1 MFFYPL
7 FLANLCRSS
16 HAKMINMHIMKTSFL
31 LSSMTRL
38 GLLLAVPAI
47 LIISCDKGGPNLASP
62 SQEIPV
68 IEVIQ
73 MDVPIYREFVGQIFG
88 AQDIPVRARV
98 EGFLEGIHF
107 QEGSTVKKDQL
118 LYTIDPQPY
127 EAEVAAQQGKLA
139 EAKIALVKAENEL
152 RRKAPAAKLGAV
164 SQIDLDAAIAERD
177 AATAAVSAAEASLRL
192 SQIKLG
198 YARIYSPLQG
208 VIGKTEADVG
218 EFVGKS
224 PNPVIL
230 NTVSRID
237 TTRVQFYV
245 TEAEYLS
252 LARKYRKRLESQS
265 EDDSQSKDRIMQLI
279 LSDGSLYGETGKAD
293 FIDRHVDADTGSM
306 LVQAS
311 FPNPDKLL
319 RPGMYCKVKV
329 GMKIAKGALLV
340 PQRCVMELQG
350 QYSVYIVNDSNKVE
364 SRQVVVGE
372 RIADLWLIEEGLNAG
387 EKVVIEGLQYV
398 RSGIEIKP
406 VLTEFKSKAK

>member
-1 MFFYPL
+1 
-7 FLANLCRSS
+7 
-16 HAKMINMHIMKTSFL
+16 MINIHIMGTPFLTSAIK
-31 LSSMTRL
+31 RL
-38 GLLLAVPAI
+38 GLLFAIPAI
-47 LIISCDKGGPNLASP
+47 LIISCNKGGQNQTLPP
-62 SQEIPV
+62 QEIPV

-73 MDVPIYREFVGQIFG
+73 MDVPIYREFVGQLFG

-107 QEGSTVKKDQL
+107 QEGSTVKKDQI

-127 EAEVAAQQGKLA
+127 EAEVATQQGRLA
-139 EAKIALVKAENEL
+139 EVKTALVKAENEL
-152 RRKAPAAKLGAV
+152 RRKEPAAKLGAV
-164 SQIDLDAAIAERD
+164 SHIELDAAISERD

-192 SQIKLG
+192 SQIQLG
-198 YARIYSPLQG
+198 YAKIYSPLQG

-218 EFVGKS
+218 EFVGKF

-237 TTRVQFYV
+237 TTRVRFYV

-252 LARKYRKRLESQS
+252 LARQYRERLESQS
-265 EDDSQSKDRIMQLI
+265 EDDSQSKDRNMQLI
-279 LSDGSLYGETGKAD
+279 LSDGSVYDETGKAD
-293 FIDRHVDADTGSM
+293 FIDRHVDASTGSM

-311 FPNPDKLL
+311 FPNPDELL

-329 GMKIAKGALLV
+329 KMKTAKGALLV
-340 PQRCVMELQG
+340 PQRCVIELQG
-350 QYSVYIVNDSNKVE
+350 QHSVYIVNDSNKVE

-372 RIADLWLIEEGLNAG
+372 RIADLWLIEQGLSAG

-406 VLTEFKSKAK
+406 IFTEFKSKAKQ

>member
-1 MFFYPL
+1 MGTP
-7 FLANLCRSS
+7 FL
-16 HAKMINMHIMKTSFL
+16 TSAIK
-31 LSSMTRL
+31 RL
-38 GLLLAVPAI
+38 GLLFAIPAI
-47 LIISCDKGGPNLASP
+47 LIISCNKGGQNQTLPP
-62 SQEIPV
+62 QEIPV

-73 MDVPIYREFVGQIFG
+73 MDVPIYREFVGQLFG

-107 QEGSTVKKDQL
+107 QEGSTVKKDQI

-127 EAEVAAQQGKLA
+127 EAEVATQQGRLA
-139 EAKIALVKAENEL
+139 EAKTALVKAENEL
-152 RRKAPAAKLGAV
+152 RRKEPAAKLGAV
-164 SQIDLDAAIAERD
+164 SHIELDAAISERD

-192 SQIKLG
+192 SQIQLG
-198 YARIYSPLQG
+198 YAKIYSPLQG

-218 EFVGKS
+218 EFVGKF

-230 NTVSRID
+230 NTVSRLD
-237 TTRVQFYV
+237 TTRVRFYV

-252 LARKYRKRLESQS
+252 LARQYRERLESQS
-265 EDDSQSKDRIMQLI
+265 EDDSQSKDRNMQLI
-279 LSDGSLYGETGKAD
+279 LSDGSVYDETGMAD
-293 FIDRHVDADTGSM
+293 FIDRHVDASTGSM

-311 FPNPDKLL
+311 FPNPDELL

-329 GMKIAKGALLV
+329 KMKTAKGALLV
-340 PQRCVMELQG
+340 PQRCVIELQG
-350 QYSVYIVNDSNKVE
+350 QHSVYIVNDSNKVE

-372 RIADLWLIEEGLNAG
+372 RIADLWLIEQGLSAG

-406 VLTEFKSKAK
+406 IFTEFKSKAKQ

>member
-1 MFFYPL
+1 
-7 FLANLCRSS
+7 
-16 HAKMINMHIMKTSFL
+16 MKTSFI
-31 LSSMTRL
+31 SSVMKRL
-38 GLLLAVPAI
+38 ILLLAIPAI
-47 LIISCDKGGPNLASP
+47 LIISCNKGGQNQTLPP
-62 SQEIPV
+62 QEIPV

-73 MDVPIYREFVGQIFG
+73 MDVPIYREFVGQLFG
-88 AQDIPVRARV
+88 AQDIPIRARV

-107 QEGSTVKKDQL
+107 QEGSTVKKDQI

-127 EAEVAAQQGKLA
+127 EAEVATQQGRLA
-139 EAKIALVKAENEL
+139 EAKTALVKAENEL
-152 RRKAPAAKLGAV
+152 RRKEPAAKLGAV
-164 SQIDLDAAIAERD
+164 SHIELDGAISERD

-192 SQIKLG
+192 SQIQLG
-198 YARIYSPLQG
+198 YAKIYSPLQG

-218 EFVGKS
+218 EFVGKF

-237 TTRVQFYV
+237 TTRVRFYV

-252 LARKYRKRLESQS
+252 LARQYRERLESQS
-265 EDDSQSKDRIMQLI
+265 EDDSQSKDRNMQLI
-279 LSDGSLYGETGKAD
+279 LSDGSVYDETGKAD
-293 FIDRHVDADTGSM
+293 FIDRHVDASTGSM

-311 FPNPDKLL
+311 FPNPDELL

-329 GMKIAKGALLV
+329 KMKTAKGALLV
-340 PQRCVMELQG
+340 PQRCVIELQG
-350 QYSVYIVNDSNKVE
+350 QHSVYIVNDSNKVE

-372 RIADLWLIEEGLNAG
+372 RIADLWLIEQGLSAG

-406 VLTEFKSKAK
+406 IFTEFKSKAKQ

>member
-1 MFFYPL
+1 
-7 FLANLCRSS
+7 
-16 HAKMINMHIMKTSFL
+16 MINIHIMGTPFLTSAIK
-31 LSSMTRL
+31 RL
-38 GLLLAVPAI
+38 GLLFAIPAI
-47 LIISCDKGGPNLASP
+47 LIISCNKGGQNQTLPP
-62 SQEIPV
+62 QEIPV

-73 MDVPIYREFVGQIFG
+73 MDVPIYREFVGQLFG

-107 QEGSTVKKDQL
+107 QEGSTVKKDQI

-127 EAEVAAQQGKLA
+127 EAEVATQQGRLA
-139 EAKIALVKAENEL
+139 EAKTALVKAENEL
-152 RRKAPAAKLGAV
+152 RRKEPAAKLGAV
-164 SQIDLDAAIAERD
+164 SHIELDAAISERD

-192 SQIKLG
+192 SQIQLG
-198 YARIYSPLQG
+198 YAKIYSPLQG

-218 EFVGKS
+218 EFVGKF

-230 NTVSRID
+230 NTVSRLD
-237 TTRVQFYV
+237 TTRVRFYV

-252 LARKYRKRLESQS
+252 LARQYRERLESQS
-265 EDDSQSKDRIMQLI
+265 EDDSQSKDRNMQLI
-279 LSDGSLYGETGKAD
+279 LSDGSVYDETGMAD
-293 FIDRHVDADTGSM
+293 FIDRHVDASTGSM

-311 FPNPDKLL
+311 FPNPDELL

-329 GMKIAKGALLV
+329 KMKTAKGALLV
-340 PQRCVMELQG
+340 PQRCVIELQG
-350 QYSVYIVNDSNKVE
+350 QHSVYIVNDSNKVE

-372 RIADLWLIEEGLNAG
+372 RIADLWLIEQGLSAG

-406 VLTEFKSKAK
+406 IFTEFKSKAKQ

>member
-1 MFFYPL
+1 
-7 FLANLCRSS
+7 
-16 HAKMINMHIMKTSFL
+16 MKTSYI
-31 LSSMTRL
+31 SSSITRL
-38 GLLLAVPAI
+38 SLLFAIPAI
-47 LIISCDKGGPNLASP
+47 LIISCNKGGQKLALP
-62 SQEIPV
+62 PQDIPV
-68 IEVIQ
+68 VEVLQ
-73 MDVPIYREFVGQIFG
+73 MDVPIYREFVGQLFG
-88 AQDIPVRARV
+88 AQDIPVRVRV

-107 QEGSTVKKDQL
+107 QEGSTVEEDQL

-127 EAEVAAQQGKLA
+127 EAEVAAQQGRLA
-139 EAKIALVKAENEL
+139 EAKTALVKAENEL
-152 RRKAPAAKLGAV
+152 RRKEPAAKLGAV
-164 SQIDLDAAIAERD
+164 SHIELDAAIAERD

-192 SQIKLG
+192 SNIQLG
-198 YARIYSPLQG
+198 YAKIYSPLQG

-218 EFVGKS
+218 EFVGKY

-237 TTRVQFYV
+237 TTKVQFYV

-252 LARKYRKRLESQS
+252 LARKYLERLENPS
-265 EDDSQSKDRIMQLI
+265 EDDIQSEGRIMQLI

-293 FIDRHVDADTGSM
+293 FVNRQVDAETGSM

-329 GMKIAKGALLV
+329 EMKTAKGALLV

-350 QYSVYIVNDSNKVE
+350 QHSVYIVNDSNKVE
-364 SRQVVVGE
+364 SRQVVAGE

-406 VLTEFKSKAK
+406 VLTEFKSKAKK